1 MSEANNPNGTDLNT
15 ARNAIKALLTP
26 QEDTVTEE
34 QVALETETTE
44 AEQVE
49 EQVEEVEMSEDTQVS
64 EDGLEVEEEA
74 EEFEDASL
82 DILGQVV
89 EVDGEEITVEELR
102 RGNLRQR
109 DYTRKTQELSEYKK
123 SVEAQAIEME
133 RERAQYAQML
143 PALQDR
149 LEQQEP
155 EPDWDTLYDQ
165 DPNMAR
171 KAERAWQTQQKERLA
186 SIDAVKAERQRMQQ
200 VEAERMENYQLQYQA
215 QQREILPDLIPE
227 WRDTKVASNE
237 AKQVRDFLLGE
248 GFSEQDISGLK
259 NATLVRVARKAMLYE
274 KGQTKATEAKT
285 KPKKPQPRTL
295 RAGSR
300 NTQPKPKTEQKQAL
314 QRARQTGKVADAAA
328 AIKHLLQEAVMA
340 ITTNTFTSFD
350 AKGIR
355 EQLSDV
361 ISSISPEEVP
371 LQSNL
376 GSVNVSNTYF
386 EWQTDSLNAVSKTAR
401 ADGDDVGNTFDS
413 TSATTR
419 VGNYT
424 HILRRTAIVADN
436 LSDQSLAGR
445 SDEMAM
451 QLAKRGRELRRDYE
465 AVFTDNNAAVAGNS
479 STPRETAG
487 LGAWIAT
494 NDIMG
499 AAGSPASP
507 TGDGTDARTD
517 GTQRV
522 FTEAMLKSAMQLA
535 FTSGGK
541 PSIMMT
547 GPFNKTKVSG
557 FAGIAAQRYMAPSDG
572 PTTII
577 GAADVYLSD
586 FGSLSCVV
594 NLFQRER
601 DCFLL
606 DPELAEI
613 AVLRPIQT
621 VDLAKT
627 GDATR
632 KMVLGEMGLQV
643 TNEAGHAGVFDLTT
657 S

>member
-1 MSEANNPNGTDLNT
+1 
-15 ARNAIKALLTP
+15 
-26 QEDTVTEE
+26 
-34 QVALETETTE
+34 
-44 AEQVE
+44 
-49 EQVEEVEMSEDTQVS
+49 
-64 EDGLEVEEEA
+64 
-74 EEFEDASL
+74 
-82 DILGQVV
+82 
-89 EVDGEEITVEELR
+89 
-102 RGNLRQR
+102 
-109 DYTRKTQELSEYKK
+109 
-123 SVEAQAIEME
+123 
-133 RERAQYAQML
+133 
-143 PALQDR
+143 
-149 LEQQEP
+149 
-155 EPDWDTLYDQ
+155 
-165 DPNMAR
+165 
-171 KAERAWQTQQKERLA
+171 
-186 SIDAVKAERQRMQQ
+186 
-200 VEAERMENYQLQYQA
+200 
-215 QQREILPDLIPE
+215 
-227 WRDTKVASNE
+227 
-237 AKQVRDFLLGE
+237 
-248 GFSEQDISGLK
+248 
-259 NATLVRVARKAMLYE
+259 
-274 KGQTKATEAKT
+274 
-285 KPKKPQPRTL
+285 
-295 RAGSR
+295 
-300 NTQPKPKTEQKQAL
+300 
-314 QRARQTGKVADAAA
+314 
-328 AIKHLLQEAVMA
+328 MA

-355 EQLSDV
+355 EQLSEV